1 MERREREGLT
11 RAVDVGLAT
20 LVLDEHGDLG
30 AAEHGELVGL
40 LHEPALAL
48 VERDLA
54 LPLLYDVFNFNFVSP
69 TNTGEGSNRCVIT
82 VRAAGEGGRHGC
94 ESAGGGGTEEWHG
107 AAAVG
112 VAAAVRGGAC
122 VHIENRNAMPATQY
136 EGREMRGREVA
147 RGSAPGQHPL
157 GYPVGAAG
165 KGMGVGIR
173 AHRASWGM
181 SERAE
186 GREGGWGM
194 RELGG

>member
-1 MERREREGLT
+1 MERRERKGLT

-69 TNTGEGSNRCVIT
+69 TNTGEGAIVASSQCGRRAREDDTGVS
-82 VRAAGEGGRHGC
+82 RPGAAGRRNGTARQLWALRRPCGVGLA
-94 ESAGGGGTEEWHG
+94 SAS
-107 AAAVG
+107 
-112 VAAAVRGGAC
+112 R
-122 VHIENRNAMPATQY
+122 IRNAMPATQY

-165 KGMGVGIR
+165 KGMGVGMC